1 MRQHKGAICS
11 KIDYS
16 ANHKNNWEMPL
27 SFETDITAA
36 LHGEAAKTPA
46 IPAMLYDPK
55 LPILGIPNAS
65 EGTDKPLLRQGQKWR
80 RAEIMA
86 TIRKLL
92 IEHGYQG
99 VTIRRIAEMSGRAVQ
114 TIYNL
119 LGPREDAIIQAISEY
134 TTSVAQSFNPD
145 PSDPEAIRKMVET
158 QIRSVEEA
166 PAFCQQVCR
175 IYFTNDRQIYYKFR
189 DLQARGLYA
198 MLIKQKRNRIIR
210 PEVNCLDLAT
220 NFMACIGSHYIEWSD
235 GNMDFETLR
244 KNVNS
249 SCYYMFSGALM
260 PTAAH

>member
-11 KIDYS
+11 KFDYS
-16 ANHKNNWEMPL
+16 ANHKNDWEMPL

-36 LHGEAAKTPA
+36 LHGEATQEPA
-46 IPAMLYDPK
+46 SPAMLYDPK
-55 LPILGIPNAS
+55 LPILGIANAG
-65 EGTDKPLLRQGQKWR
+65 EGASRAVLRQGQKWR

-86 TIRKLL
+86 TIRQLL
-92 IEHGYQG
+92 IERGYQG

-119 LGPREDAIIQAISEY
+119 LGPREDAIVQAISEY
-134 TTSVAQSFNPD
+134 TASVAQSFNPD
-145 PSDPEAIRKMVET
+145 PSDPEAIRKMVEA

-166 PAFCQQVCR
+166 PEFCQQVCR
-175 IYFTNDRQIYYKFR
+175 IYFTNDRHIYYKFR
-189 DLQARGLYA
+189 DLQTRGLYA

-210 PEVNCLDLAT
+210 PEVNCLDLAA
-220 NFMACIGSHYIEWSD
+220 NFMACVGSHYIEWTD
-235 GNMDFETLR
+235 GNISFEELR

-260 PTAAH
+260 PTQAH